1 MKVTFVG
8 GPLDG
13 RTEEVPDENV
23 EEDMPIYWPDR
34 SELEDEDLDEPGVE
48 GAVEYLYEGN
58 GRATYVG
65 GQVS

>member
-1 MKVTFVG
+1 MRVTFVG

-13 RTEEVPDENV
+13 RVEEVPDENV
-23 EEDMPIYWPDR
+23 EEDMPIYWPSR
-34 SELEDEDLDEPGVE
+34 SELEDEDLDSPGVE
-48 GAVEYLYEGN
+48 GAVEYLYQGN

>member
-1 MKVTFVG
+1 MRVTLVG

-13 RTEEVPDENV
+13 RVEEVPDENV
-23 EEDMPIYWPDR
+23 EEDMPIYWPSRD
-34 SELEDEDLDEPGVE
+34 ELEDEDLDTPGVE

-65 GQVS
+65 GAVS

>member
-13 RTEEVPDENV
+13 RSEEVPDENV

-34 SELEDEDLDEPGVE
+34 SELEDEDLDHPGVE

-65 GQVS
+65 GRVS

>member
-1 MKVTFVG
+1 VKVTFEG

-13 RTEEVPDENV
+13 RTEEIADDKV
-23 EEDMPIYWPDR
+23 EEDMPIYWPSKD
-34 SELEDEDLDEPGVE
+34 ELDDEDLDSPGIE
-48 GAVEYLYEGN
+48 GAVEYLYQGD